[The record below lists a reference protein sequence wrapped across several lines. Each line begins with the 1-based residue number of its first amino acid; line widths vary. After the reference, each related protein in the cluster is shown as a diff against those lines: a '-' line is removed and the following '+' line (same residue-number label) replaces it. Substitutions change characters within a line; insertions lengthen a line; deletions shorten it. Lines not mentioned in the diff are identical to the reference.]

1 MKRTILNI
9 LILILSLNVNAQIM
23 DDMQIDESKVSPW
36 ILKKITDYEGI
47 YFFGISEGES
57 QYTIAISGDIVCVQI
72 SDYEWVK
79 LDNGHS
85 DWRPRY
91 RNLTNCRIEGNK
103 FYSDEENGEFVLY
116 TDNGK
121 ITKGL
126 KIYDPKEYEIG
137 TKTEKEFTRFIN
149 GKYSRTKFEIIP
161 DSELRKISK
170 DELKIMRNEIFAR
183 YGYIFIPNGMMDT
196 YFRKT
201 DWYFALFE
209 DVNNWITE
217 IEHENIKN
225 IKRIEEE

>member
-1 MKRTILNI
+1 M
-9 LILILSLNVNAQIM
+9 ILSLNVNSQNM

-36 ILKKITDYEGI
+36 IVDNAQDYEGI
-47 YFFGISEGES
+47 YFFGISESES
-57 QYTIAISGDIVCVQI
+57 QYIIAICGNLVSVQI
-72 SDYEWVK
+72 SDYEWTK

-91 RNLTNCRIEGNK
+91 KNLANCRIEGNK
-103 FYSDEENGEFVLY
+103 FYSNEEKGEFVFY
-116 TDNGK
+116 TNNGV
-121 ITKGL
+121 ITRAL

-137 TKTEKEFTRFIN
+137 TKTEEELTQFIN
-149 GKYSRTKFEIIP
+149 GKYSNTKFEIIP

-183 YGYIFIPNGMMDT
+183 YGYIFNPNGMMDI

-209 DVNNWITE
+209 DVNKWLTE
-217 IEHENIKN
+217 IEFENIKN
-225 IKRIEEE
+225 IKRIQEE